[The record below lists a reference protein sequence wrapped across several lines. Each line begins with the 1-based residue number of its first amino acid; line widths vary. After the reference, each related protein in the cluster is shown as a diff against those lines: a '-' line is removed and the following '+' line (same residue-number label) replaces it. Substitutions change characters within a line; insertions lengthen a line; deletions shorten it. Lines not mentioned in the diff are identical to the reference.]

1 MSTTIT
7 TFPLSNKPLIA
18 FKHKKMIRGDRSSIL
33 IIEPTQELS
42 MLFKITKSFYK
53 VF

>member
-7 TFPLSNKPLIA
+7 TFPPSNKLLIA
-18 FKHKKMIRGDRSSIL
+18 FKHKKIIRGDRSSIL
-33 IIEPTQELS
+33 IIELIQALS
-42 MLFKITKSFYK
+42 ILFKITKSIYK